1 MVEYEAAVVD
11 LSAIKTGYAADLV
24 MGGKVREK
32 VIIPKQVIKR
42 IHEDAERGDFVGVEE
57 LKKLRK
63 IAEQV
68 EVEIV
73 IAERGDARA
82 DPDIAALEVARDYEA
97 ALATSSEIQ
106 ARMADALGIGKLYGK
121 AISRKELLL
130 EAYFAEDIMSV
141 HLKEGIPPRV
151 KRGKPGSWR
160 LEYLR
165 EEPVSREEL
174 ERVIADLMERV
185 GAGEGFIEVQRE
197 GSTIMQVHGYRVV
210 VTRPPFSDK
219 LELTATR
226 PIAKLKLEDYELP
239 PKLIARLEERA
250 EGILIA
256 GAPGMGKTTF
266 AQALAEFYMRK
277 NKVVKTIESP
287 RDLQLPIEATQYSKS
302 RSTSEELHDVL
313 LLSRPDYTIFDE
325 MRDTEDFKIYADLR
339 LAGVGMVGVIHATA
353 PIDAIQRFI
362 GRVELGVIPSIIDTV
377 IFIENGE
384 VAKVYTLETGVK
396 IPHGLTEADL
406 TRPVVIVR
414 DFLTGEP
421 EYEIYVFGE
430 KTFVVPLKPKMTPRM
445 SAAKAMIEKVVG
457 KYVPPDEYEVR
468 FTDRGAVI
476 EVPPERYHV
485 VMKRCRKKLERIQ
498 SKLGVAVE
506 VKPRL

>member
-1 MVEYEAAVVD
+1 
-11 LSAIKTGYAADLV
+11 
-24 MGGKVREK
+24 
-32 VIIPKQVIKR
+32 
-42 IHEDAERGDFVGVEE
+42 
-57 LKKLRK
+57 
-63 IAEQV
+63 V

-97 ALATSSEIQ
+97 ALATSSEVQ
-106 ARMADALGIGKLYGK
+106 ARMADALGVGKLYGK

-130 EAYFAEDIMSV
+130 STYFAEDIMSV

-226 PIAKLKLEDYELP
+226 PIAKLKLEDYDLP

>member
-1 MVEYEAAVVD
+1 MVEYEAVVVD

-24 MGGKVREK
+24 MGGKVRRK
-32 VIIPKQVIKR
+32 VIIPKQVVKK
-42 IHEDAERGDFVGVEE
+42 IHEDAEKGDFVGVEE

-63 IAEQV
+63 VAEQV
-68 EVEIV
+68 EVKIE

-82 DPDIAALEVARDYEA
+82 DPDIAALEVARDYGA
-97 ALATSSEIQ
+97 ALATSSEVQ

-130 EAYFAEDIMSV
+130 GTYFAEDIMSV

-210 VTRPPFSDK
+210 VTRPPFSDR

-226 PIAKLKLEDYELP
+226 PIAKLKLEDYDLP

-339 LAGVGMVGVIHATA
+339 LAGVGMVGVVHATA

-445 SAAKAMIEKVVG
+445 SAAKAMIEKVIG

-468 FTDRGAVI
+468 FTDRGAVVEI
-476 EVPPERYHV
+476 PPERYHI

-498 SKLGVAVE
+498 NKLGVAVE